1 MIGAR
6 KTLASLILLTPAA
19 LLAAGAGETL
29 FQTHCAPCHGPKGDG
44 GKGSNLA
51 VRRLP
56 RAPDDAALASIVATG
71 IPGTEMPGFRMT
83 AAESAQ
89 LVVFVRGLGIAQ
101 PAQVAGDRANGEKLF
116 WSKGNCGQCHTIGPR
131 GGRLGPDLTQI
142 GEKRSP
148 SNLRTSILDPEAE
161 VPENFASYRKVIY
174 APDNFLRI
182 RAVTQDG
189 KQISG
194 VRVNEDTF
202 TIQIRDAADKIYSFR
217 KSELRDLQKDWGK
230 SPMPSFRGVFS
241 ETELQDVIAYVSSLQ
256 GAP

>member
-1 MIGAR
+1 MTSMRPA
-6 KTLASLILLTPAA
+6 LFSL
-19 LLAAGAGETL
+19 LLAAALQAAPLGESL

-56 RAPDDAALASIVATG
+56 RAPDDAALASLIANG
-71 IPGTEMPGFRMT
+71 IPGTQMPGTRMT

-89 LVVFVRGLGIAQ
+89 LVAFVRGLGRTQ
-101 PAQVAGDRANGEKLF
+101 PTQVSGDRVHGEQLF
-116 WSKGNCGQCHTIGPR
+116 WTKGNCGQCHTIGPR

-148 SNLRTSILDPEAE
+148 SNLRTSLLDPEAE

-182 RAVTQDG
+182 RVVTADG
-189 KQISG
+189 NQITG
-194 VRVNEDTF
+194 VRVDEDTF
-202 TIQIRDAADKIYSFR
+202 TIQLRDAADKIYSFR
-217 KSELRDLQKDWGK
+217 KSDLRDLQKDWGK
-230 SPMPSFRGVFS
+230 SPMPSYRGVFS
-241 ETELQDVIAYVSSLQ
+241 DSELQDLISYLSSLQ